1 MGAQQAKERGT
12 ASGAS
17 MRSARSKPRVPK
29 DPRMLGS
36 NIFTEHSEALLQSR
50 PLPHI
55 PDLPDGDPGPGTP
68 QPLDTANRWTSKENL
83 LAHHEEDDPQ
93 LFVALYDFQAG
104 GENQLSLKKGEQV
117 RIKSY
122 NKSGEWCEAHT
133 LGGGVGWVPSN
144 YVTPVNSLEKH
155 SWYHGPISRNAAEYL
170 LSSGINGSFLVRE
183 SESSP
188 GQRSISLRYEGRV
201 YHYRINEDS
210 DGKVY
215 VTSESKFGTLAE
227 LVHHH
232 SVVGDG
238 LITQLLYPAPKRNK
252 PTVFPLAPP
261 DHWEIDR
268 TDIVMKHKLG
278 GGQYGDV
285 YEAAWK
291 RGNITVAVKT
301 LKDDTMAL
309 KDFLEEAAIMKEMRH
324 PNLVQLLGVCTR
336 EPPFYI
342 ITEFM
347 SRGNLLD
354 YLRTGS
360 RDCVPGAVVLMYMA
374 TQIASGMSYLE
385 SRSFIH
391 RDLAARNCLVGEN
404 HLVKVADFGLARL
417 MRDDTYTAHAGAKF
431 PIKWTAPEGL
441 AYNTFSTKSDVWA
454 FGILLWEIATYGMSP
469 YPGVDLADVYHMLE
483 KGYRMECPPGCPGA
497 VYELMRG
504 CWQWSPADRPTFRD
518 IHHALEHM
526 FQDNSITEEVEK
538 QLQEGGAACPA
549 GTPQMSL
556 KKAGAGG
563 AGGAA
568 EGRAVQMRRP
578 TNRRGKQAP
587 TPPKRTS
594 LLSSCSSFR
603 ESQYAADDAA
613 PEEPL
618 APLNGGGAGGARGRE
633 ASSEGSLAEG
643 TPDTD
648 ESGGEPRHRNKR
660 RHHAP
665 HHAPHAPPHDQAQP
679 KGVQVAALEVQNVK
693 RAINRYGT
701 LPKGARIGAYL
712 ESMRQSVGGGA
723 GVGAGAGGASAVR
736 DEARS
741 LSPRTA
747 RAQPHM
753 IRSNSSGGVTAPAPA
768 SPRAP
773 RAAPPLRSFADSPGK
788 PRPRLAELEFPP
800 PPADLPPPPEEPQ
813 PPPPP
818 PPPDCCRDAGTDT
831 GERAHDALPLPPPL
845 AADRDDDRLAKKNM
859 KEMLELKLVAEIKE
873 RADKKKHRQK
883 ESPPPDELVDMHTS
897 FGDPVTRLV
906 SELSESLN
914 MDALRRER
922 KPENATAVS
931 RHHDDAKE
939 TVSPIDL
946 KASLRKTAYNNSVDQ
961 KNTEI
966 KNSTDFKAQLKKVE
980 TNKKNLPT
988 CKDLEES
995 GRAIIDFKSR
1005 LRKVESSTPATN
1017 GTSKKLER
1025 SPEEQRDEER
1035 KRTESGSLETSG
1047 GDDDDKRR
1055 STGSISSLKKLWES
1069 KETDERLSPKA
1080 RARTDEPDA
1089 SPEERGAAGG
1099 AGAGVARAGSV
1110 VRRRDD
1116 KPAVPSKPPV
1126 KGKPSK
1132 QGIYATPLQPAPD
1145 DADDADL
1152 LAALRNTLDWCTNE
1166 VRRGGGR
1173 GSLWRLQTSERV
1185 ARLGGAVAAAGDARR
1200 CSPALRLQLR
1210 AAAARLDA
1218 EARALASPA
1227 PHNHHLADGVERALK
1242 DLADIVH
1249 R

>member
-55 PDLPDGDPGPGTP
+55 PDLPDAEPAPPTP

-291 RGNITVAVKT
+291 RGNSTVAVKT

-360 RDCVPGAVVLMYMA
+360 RECVPGAVVLMYMA

-483 KGYRMECPPGCPGA
+483 KGYRMECPPGCPAA

-538 QLQEGGAACPA
+538 QLQEGGACG

-556 KKAGAGG
+556 KKGG
-563 AGGAA
+563 
-568 EGRAVQMRRP
+568 AVQMRRP

-594 LLSSCSSFR
+594 SFR
-603 ESQYAADDAA
+603 ESQYAADEHAAADDA
-613 PEEPL
+613 L
-618 APLNGGGAGGARGRE
+618 ASLNGGARCGGGARE
-633 ASSEGSLAEG
+633 ASSEGSLAEA

-648 ESGGEPRHRNKR
+648 ESAGAEPRRAKR

-665 HHAPHAPPHDQAQP
+665 PHHAPHHAQP
-679 KGVQVAALEVQNVK
+679 AAHHDRDQPRQGVQVAALEVQNVK

-712 ESMRQSVGGGA
+712 ESLRQSG
-723 GVGAGAGGASAVR
+723 GAGGAGAASGAGSAGGAR
-736 DEARS
+736 EPEARS

-753 IRSNSSGGVTAPAPA
+753 IRSNSSGGVTAPPA
-768 SPRAP
+768 SPRAA
-773 RAAPPLRSFADSPGK
+773 RAAPLRSFADSPAK
-788 PRPRLAELEFPP
+788 PRPRLADLEFPP
-800 PPADLPPPPEEPQ
+800 PPPDLPPPPEEAQ

-818 PPPDCCRDAGTDT
+818 PPPDCCRDAATDMH
-831 GERAHDALPLPPPL
+831 EPRDEPLPLPPPL
-845 AADRDDDRLAKKNM
+845 AALDSDERLTKKNM

-873 RADKKKHRQK
+873 RADKKKHKVK
-883 ESPPPDELVDMHTS
+883 ETSPPDELVEMHTS

-914 MDALRRER
+914 LEALRRGER
-922 KPENATAVS
+922 AKPEPPRAA
-931 RHHDDAKE
+931 DDKD
-939 TVSPIDL
+939 TVSPIEL
-946 KASLRKTAYNNSVDQ
+946 KVSLRKTAYNNNVDA
-961 KNTEI
+961 KRADADAR
-966 KNSTDFKAQLKKVE
+966 STDFKSQLKKVE
-980 TNKKNLPT
+980 TNKKIAGVA
-988 CKDLEES
+988 KDADES
-995 GRAIIDFKSR
+995 RSIIDFKSR
-1005 LRKVESSTPATN
+1005 LRKVDSGTGGATN
-1017 GTSKKLER
+1017 GTGAKKPER
-1025 SPEEQRDEER
+1025 ASPDDGGER
-1035 KRTESGSLETSG
+1035 ARCESGSHD
-1047 GDDDDKRR
+1047 DDDDKRR

-1069 KETDERLSPKA
+1069 KESDERLSPKLRA
-1080 RARTDEPDA
+1080 RADADDET
-1089 SPEERGAAGG
+1089 SPEERAAGG
-1099 AGAGVARAGSV
+1099 RSSH
-1110 VRRRDD
+1110 
-1116 KPAVPSKPPV
+1116 KPAVPSKPNV
-1126 KGKPSK
+1126 KGKPTK
-1132 QGIYATPLQPAPD
+1132 GGIYATPLHLA
-1145 DADDADL
+1145 ADDEDPDL

-1166 VRRGGGR
+1166 VRRGCGGVGGVGVAGAGGGR
-1173 GSLWRLQTSERV
+1173 GSLWRLQTSERL
-1185 ARLGGAVAAAGDARR
+1185 ARLGAACAAAADARA
-1200 CSPALRLQLR
+1200 CAPQLRLQLR
-1210 AAAARLDA
+1210 AAAARLEA

-1227 PHNHHLADGVERALK
+1227 PPTHHLADGVERALK
-1242 DLADIVH
+1242 ELADIVH